1 MPFLSRSINQIG
13 KDPDGTNQHRDESLT
28 ASFNLQ
34 APSKIPKTEI
44 LNESA
49 TNGRAGYTYTDLISK
64 MPRTEPQGNTKKS
77 FYAKRGKHLFDTVA
91 AFFLILIF
99 APLMALIAVLIKLT
113 SRGSVFFSH
122 KRVGLNNKLF
132 VIHKFRSLHVDTPSY
147 SEKPDSTEDRRITLI
162 GKWLRK
168 TSLDELPQLFNVL
181 KGEMSLVG
189 PRPEM
194 PFLAKD
200 YEAWENQRH
209 LVRPGMTGLWQLSP
223 RRRGTIRDGIPVD
236 LAYIENLS
244 FWNDFKILLRTFK
257 VFWDNNTY

>member
-13 KDPDGTNQHRDESLT
+13 KDADNTSGHRDESLT
-28 ASFNLQ
+28 ASLDSQ
-34 APSKIPKTEI
+34 TSLKIPKT
-44 LNESA
+44 
-49 TNGRAGYTYTDLISK
+49 
-64 MPRTEPQGNTKKS
+64 GNLVERLSS
-77 FYAKRGKHLFDTVA
+77 FYAKRGKHLFDAIA
-91 AFFLILIF
+91 AFFLIIIF
-99 APLMALIAVLIKLT
+99 APLMGLIALLIKLT
-113 SRGSVFFSH
+113 SSGSVFFSH
-122 KRVGLNNKLF
+122 KRVGLNNELF
-132 VIHKFRSLHVDTPSY
+132 IMHKFRSLHVDTPSY
-147 SEKPDSTEDRRITLI
+147 SEKPDSTDDERITPI

-194 PFLAKD
+194 PFLAKH

-223 RRRGTIRDGIPVD
+223 RRQGTIREGISVD
-236 LAYIENLS
+236 LEYIENLS
-244 FWNDFKILLRTFK
+244 LWNDFKILLRTFK

>member
-13 KDPDGTNQHRDESLT
+13 KD
-28 ASFNLQ
+28 A
-34 APSKIPKTEI
+34 
-44 LNESA
+44 
-49 TNGRAGYTYTDLISK
+49 GRTGLRRHENISK
-64 MPRTEPQGNTKKS
+64 TGILVERLSS
-77 FYAKRGKHLFDTVA
+77 FYATRGKHLFDAIA
-91 AFFLILIF
+91 AFLLIIIFSPLMVLVAILIK
-99 APLMALIAVLIKLT
+99 IT
-113 SRGSVFFSH
+113 SRGTVFFSH
-122 KRVGLNNKLF
+122 KRVGLNNELF
-132 VIHKFRSLHVDTPSY
+132 VIHKFRSLHVNTPSY
-147 SEKPDSTEDRRITLI
+147 SEKPGAIDDKRITPV

-194 PFLAKD
+194 PFLAEH
-200 YEAWENQRH
+200 YEPWENQRH

-223 RRRGTIRDGIPVD
+223 RRQGAIRDGIPID
-236 LAYIENLS
+236 LEYIENLS

>member
-1 MPFLSRSINQIG
+1 MLCNPTSKIGAQLEELNMPFLSRSINQIG
-13 KDPDGTNQHRDESLT
+13 KDVSATGAHRDESLT
-28 ASFNLQ
+28 ASFDLQ
-34 APSKIPKTEI
+34 TSLKTPKTGTLVER
-44 LNESA
+44 LS
-49 TNGRAGYTYTDLISK
+49 
-64 MPRTEPQGNTKKS
+64 S

-99 APLMALIAVLIKLT
+99 APLMVAIATLIKIT

-122 KRVGLNNKLF
+122 KRVGLNNELF
-132 VIHKFRSLHVDTPSY
+132 VIHKFRSLHVDTPTY
-147 SEKPDSTEDRRITLI
+147 SEKPDSIEDRRITSI

-200 YEAWENQRH
+200 YEPWENQRH

-223 RRRGTIRDGIPVD
+223 HRRGTIRDGITVD
-236 LAYIENLS
+236 LEYIENLS

>member
-13 KDPDGTNQHRDESLT
+13 KDADATRQQCAESLT
-28 ASFNLQ
+28 ASFSAQ
-34 APSKIPKTEI
+34 TSPKILKTGTLVER
-44 LNESA
+44 LS
-49 TNGRAGYTYTDLISK
+49 
-64 MPRTEPQGNTKKS
+64 S
-77 FYAKRGKHLFDTVA
+77 FYAKRGKHLFDAIA

-99 APLMALIAVLIKLT
+99 APLMGLIAILIKLT
-113 SRGSVFFSH
+113 SSGSVFFSH
-122 KRVGLNNKLF
+122 KRVGLNNELF
-132 VIHKFRSLHVDTPSY
+132 IMHKFRSLHVDTPSY
-147 SEKPDSTEDRRITLI
+147 SEKPDSTDDERITLV

-194 PFLAKD
+194 PFLAKH
-200 YEAWENQRH
+200 YEPWENQRH

-223 RRRGTIRDGIPVD
+223 HRQGTIRDGISVD
-236 LAYIENLS
+236 LEYVENLS

-257 VFWDNNTY
+257 VFWDSNTY